1 MTSANVKQILDN
13 LISHNDC
20 SDRTGRWLSKAVVTS
35 FHYMCCV
42 HLAYVRVLLPVRA
55 KWNSDLS

>member
-35 FHYMCCV
+35 FHYIYCI
-42 HLAYVRVLLPVRA
+42 HLAFIRVLLPVRA
-55 KWNSDLS
+55 KWNSELS